1 MDNIKL
7 WYNIYK
13 TQLVDELGKQLDAIK
28 IDTFTIEEI
37 PKLTIIDV
45 LTQDTTTGQ
54 SNQVGDHSVSR
65 RLC

>member
-45 LTQDTTTGQ
+45 LTQDTTTG
-54 SNQVGDHSVSR
+54 
-65 RLC
+65 